1 MLPVEADMVS
11 LAVIKVTDDAILKLT
26 ATEMALGDG
35 VVGHNLKNK
44 EVSHEH
50 KRLS

>member
-1 MLPVEADMVS
+1 MPSFWTKGIKMLPVEADMVS

-35 VVGHNLKNK
+35 VSGP
-44 EVSHEH
+44 
-50 KRLS
+50 